1 MPEIIDAMQTRADR
15 KLSSFNADARTVD
28 IVLATESEVKRRS
41 WEDGLYIEV
50 LSVTRTAI
58 DAGRLDALP
67 LLDQHDAYSGLAAR
81 LGSVLAGSL
90 RIEGG
95 SAIVTAKISRNA
107 GGEALFRD
115 LEDGHVLGASV
126 GYRID
131 AFEKKDA
138 PSGGL
143 PTIRATRW
151 TPLELSIVS
160 IPADPAATTRAHE
173 TERTTE
179 MPQQPSENQ
188 QQQRQAPTNIIHER
202 TRVKELRGLAKMAEV
217 EDTLLERAI
226 DEGMTVEQFRN
237 AVLEQM
243 VAREEQSPTFPH
255 SPTHMD
261 SRMDAQET
269 TRRMVANAILHR
281 HGLTEKLEDGAR
293 QFREMTPV
301 DLAREL
307 LRQRGENAYG
317 GSSSIIQRALHTNSD
332 FPAIL
337 GDVARQTIMA
347 SYRRP
352 NNTFQLIAHKNVVT
366 DLREV
371 KVIDI
376 GGAPDLKLVLE
387 GGEYTSGTISE
398 AAEGFTM
405 AKYGRKFGVTEEL
418 LINDQLGGVMKAVAE
433 WGRKVAKLE
442 GDLVWAAIINN
453 LLKLKDGK
461 PIFDPAHNN
470 VAATGTALTKENLI
484 KARLAFRRQKDI
496 DGEPTDISPKYLF
509 TGSALEIDAQS
520 LIAAAHVPTTV
531 TDAIPQAIKSMVP
544 IYEPRLDKIPTNAWF
559 LFAGEED
566 TLGRGL
572 QYAYLAGHEAPSITE
587 RIGFDV
593 DGFEFKI
600 KQYFGVGVTDY
611 RFAYQNPGVAPL

>member
-1 MPEIIDAMQTRADR
+1 MPEMIEEIQKRDDR
-15 KLSSFNADARTVD
+15 KLSSFNQAARTVD
-28 IVLATESEVKRRS
+28 VVLATENEVKRRS
-41 WEDGLYIEV
+41 WEEGLYTEV
-50 LSVTRTAI
+50 LTVSRTAI
-58 DAGRLDALP
+58 DTSRLDALP
-67 LLDQHDAYSGLAAR
+67 LLDQHDAYSGLSAR

-95 SAIVTAKISRNA
+95 KAIVTAKISRNA

-179 MPQQPSENQ
+179 MPQQTSE
-188 QQQRQAPTNIIHER
+188 QQRKAVDDEVQRRSDIEAFAGHAGLKLDDELVRKSLKDTNC
-202 TRVKELRGLAKMAEV
+202 TM
-217 EDTLLERAI
+217 D
-226 DEGMTVEQFRN
+226 QFRN
-237 AVLEQM
+237 AVLDQIVERQG
-243 VAREEQSPTFPH
+243 RNPTFPH
-255 SPTHMD
+255 SETRGMQ
-261 SRMDAQET
+261 DAQET
-269 TRRMVANAILHR
+269 TRRLMANAILHR
-281 HGLTEKLEDGAR
+281 HGLTEKIEDGAR

-317 GSSSIIQRALHTNSD
+317 GSSSVIQRALHSTSD
-332 FPAIL
+332 FPIIL
-337 GDVARQTIMA
+337 GDVARQTVMS
-347 SYRRP
+347 SYRKP
-352 NNTFQLIAHKNVVT
+352 TNTFQLIAHKNIVT

-376 GGAPDLKLVLE
+376 GGAPDLKLVNE
-387 GGEYTSGTISE
+387 GGEYTSGTIRE
-398 AAEGFTM
+398 AKEGFTM
-405 AKYGRKFGVTEEL
+405 AKYGRKLGVTEEL
-418 LINDQLGGVMKAVAE
+418 LINDQLGGIMKAIAE
-433 WGRKVAKLE
+433 WGRKAAKIE
-442 GDLVWAAIINN
+442 GDLIWAAIINN
-453 LLKLKDGK
+453 SLKLNDGK

-470 VAATGTALTKENLI
+470 VAATGSALTKENLI

-496 DGEPTDISPKYLF
+496 DGEPTDMSPKYLF

-531 TDAIPQAIKSMVP
+531 TDAIPQAIKSLVP
-544 IYEPRLDKIPTNAWF
+544 IYEPRLDKIPTSAWF
-559 LFAGEED
+559 LFAGEQD

-572 QYAYLAGHEAPSITE
+572 QYAYLAGQEEPVLTSD
-587 RIGFDV
+587 IGFDV
-593 DGFEFKI
+593 DGITFKL
-600 KQYFGVGVTDY
+600 KHYFGWGATDY
-611 RFAYQNPGVAPL
+611 RFAYRNEGVNPV

>member
-1 MPEIIDAMQTRADR
+1 MPEVIDEVQTREDR
-15 KLSSFNADARTVD
+15 KVSSFNDKARTVD
-28 IVLATESEVKRRS
+28 IVLATENEVKRRS
-41 WEDGLYIEV
+41 WEEGPYVEI
-50 LSVTRTAI
+50 LSVNRAAI
-58 DAGRLDALP
+58 DTTRLNALP
-67 LLDQHDAYSGLAAR
+67 LVDQHDVYNGMSAR
-81 LGSVLAGSL
+81 LGSVVPGSL
-90 RIEGG
+90 RFENGT
-95 SAIVTAKISRNA
+95 AIVTAKISRNEKGA
-107 GGEALFRD
+107 ELFRD
-115 LEDGHVLGASV
+115 LEDGHVFGASV

-131 AFEKKDA
+131 EFKKTDA

-179 MPQQPSENQ
+179 MPQQPKENE

-202 TRVKELRGLAKMAEV
+202 TRVKELRGLAKVAEV
-217 EDTLLERAI
+217 DDAFLERAI
-226 DEGMTVEQFRN
+226 DEGMSVEQFRD
-237 AVLEQM
+237 AVLEKM
-243 VAREEQSPTFPH
+243 VADQARSPTFPH
-255 SPTHMD
+255 CETRGMQ
-261 SRMDAQET
+261 DAQET
-269 TRRMVANAILHR
+269 TRRLMANAILHR
-281 HGLTEKLEDGAR
+281 HGLAEKIEDGAR

-332 FPAIL
+332 FPVIL

-347 SYRRP
+347 SYRKP
-352 NNTFQLIAHKNVVT
+352 KNTFQLIAHKNVVT

-376 GGAPDLKLVLE
+376 GGAPDLKLVNE

-398 AAEGFTM
+398 AGEGFTM

-418 LINDQLGGVMKAVAE
+418 LINDQLGGIMKAVAE
-433 WGRKVAKLE
+433 WGRKAAKLE

-453 LLKLKDGK
+453 MLKLKDGK
-461 PIFDPAHNN
+461 PIFDAAHNN
-470 VAATGTALTKENLI
+470 VAATGTVLNKDNLI
-484 KARLAFRRQKDI
+484 KARLAFRQQKDI

-509 TGSALEIDAQS
+509 TGSALEIDAQT

-544 IYEPRLDKIPTNAWF
+544 IYEPRLDKIQTNAWF

-600 KQYFGVGVTDY
+600 KQYFGVGATDY
-611 RFAYQNPGVAPL
+611 RFAYKNPGVATL